1 MYLPGGYTLTTSD
14 GLTDFA
20 RLAHR
25 TVGGEVSL
33 GGKLVLTTIENERM
47 VWLELPEG
55 DVEALEA
62 QARHAGATTLS
73 HVA

>member
-1 MYLPGGYTLTTSD
+1 MPGGYTPTTSD
-14 GLTDFA
+14 GLTDFT

-25 TVGGEVSL
+25 TVGGEAFL
-33 GGKLVLTTIENERM
+33 DGKLVLTTIENERM
-47 VWLELPEG
+47 VWLDLPDG